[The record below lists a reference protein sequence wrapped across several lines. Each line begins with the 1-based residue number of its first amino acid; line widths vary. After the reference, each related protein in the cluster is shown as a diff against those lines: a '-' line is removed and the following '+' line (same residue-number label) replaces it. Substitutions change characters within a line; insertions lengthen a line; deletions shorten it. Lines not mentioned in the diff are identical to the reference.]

1 MAKGNWFRRSEQF
14 VRDYTGGVGARDL
27 KRLFDRDASHAFDVV
42 TREHEGGEPQ
52 SDVGRFFHRAKI
64 LFLGLSFRLS
74 PPRRVLFGLCIV
86 LSVLAIQ
93 AVDKT
98 SVEGGQF
105 IFFHVAAVAGLVFL
119 IVLELADRIL
129 VRDELEVAREL
140 QRDLLPP
147 HPPVIQGWDF
157 AFSYR
162 TANTI
167 GGDYYDFI
175 PLEDG
180 RVAVVIGDASG
191 HGIAAGL
198 LMAIASSALK
208 LAIDLDPSPASVAG
222 FVNRAL
228 CRSGGNRSF
237 MTMFYGL
244 LDPQTGRMDYVS
256 VGHPYPMLRRANGDV
271 LELGEGGLP
280 LGIREHLESP
290 IGWVEVERGDQLLLF
305 TDGIAETIDPTGA
318 DFGYDR
324 IRRALALSG
333 STTAIHDRIVRDMM
347 NFQGDAVAHD
357 DRSLVVISRAAALPE
372 TPGAGGFDRTE
383 GHHD

>member
-1 MAKGNWFRRSEQF
+1 MAKSNWFHRSERF
-14 VRDYTGGVGARDL
+14 VRDYTGGVGAGDL
-27 KRLFDRDASHAFDVV
+27 KRLFDRDASHAFGVV
-42 TREHEGGEPQ
+42 TREHEGTEPK

-64 LFLGLSFRLS
+64 LFLGLSFKLS
-74 PPRRVLFGLCIV
+74 PPRRVLFGLCVV
-86 LSVLAIQ
+86 LSILAVQ
-93 AVDKT
+93 WVDKT

-105 IFFHVAAVAGLVFL
+105 IVFHVAAVAGLVFL

-147 HPPVIQGWDF
+147 HPPVLSGWDV

-180 RVAVVIGDASG
+180 RLAVVIGDASG

-208 LAIDLDPSPASVAG
+208 LAIDIDPTPASVAA

-228 CRSGGNRSF
+228 CRSGGKRAF

-244 LDPQTGRMDYVS
+244 LDSATGRLEYVA
-256 VGHPYPMLRRANGDV
+256 VGHPYPMLRRATGEV
-271 LELGEGGLP
+271 VELGEGGLP
-280 LGIREHLESP
+280 LGIRENLKSP
-290 IGWVEVERGDQLLLF
+290 TGEVVVGRGDQLLLF
-305 TDGIAETIDPTGA
+305 TDGIAETLDRTGA
-318 DFGYDR
+318 DYGYDR
-324 IRRALALSG
+324 IRRALGLGG
-333 STTAIHDRIVRDMM
+333 STSAIHDRIVREMTT
-347 NFQGDAVAHD
+347 FQGDSAAHD
-357 DRSLVVISRAAALPE
+357 DRSLVVISRAVALPDTPE
-372 TPGAGGFDRTE
+372 TG
-383 GHHD
+383 